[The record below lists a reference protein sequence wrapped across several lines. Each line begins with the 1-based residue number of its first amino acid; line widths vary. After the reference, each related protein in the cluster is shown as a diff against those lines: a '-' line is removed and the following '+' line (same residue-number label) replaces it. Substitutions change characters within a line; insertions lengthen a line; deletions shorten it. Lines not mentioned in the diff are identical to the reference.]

1 MNLKKKGGGEEVNKG
16 GYREEKNED
25 REKKQKS
32 LHPISK
38 WWIRTPGSLDENTR
52 RVLSES
58 LPSTQFKS
66 RCGGVGGRESDHAC
80 GAEE

>member
-1 MNLKKKGGGEEVNKG
+1 MNKG

-25 REKKQKS
+25 REKKKK

-38 WWIRTPGSLDENTR
+38 WWIRTPDSLDENTR

-58 LPSTQFKS
+58 LSSTQFRS

-80 GAEE
+80 GAKE